1 MTGDYLRGDN
11 TESIKSQTSEEEEE
25 ALVSGFLSFI
35 PRRVS
40 TGSSQVSEKDKW
52 QKPPAP
58 AIEESSPQDGSTGRD
73 LMLHPSFAKHLL
85 YWLEAHKHFG
95 YITQLT
101 LCLKAPRV
109 AHDNIHL
116 GRYRVSQGGNAAWV
130 VRVTPGSTDRT
141 KEPEQSDMVSR
152 GNTASLDKESTRFE
166 SLEGVTGV
174 QKEDHPKR
182 VERPKVSSPNIPSAK
197 MISSAHINALTAIT
211 ERTSYLSD
219 NRKMENDIDLLE
231 LRKGEKIDKTNGVLL
246 GTTISPFT
254 KPGLPNRVSF
264 QSVPNQLATPERKEA
279 RLTSLSGFLATTD
292 SGKRFQ
298 ELGQSKFP
306 RIKSVEIEGHRGN
319 VRQTLDAEETAETTQ
334 VSPISL
340 GSKTQMDLVLTAVD
354 SDDSTN
360 HSQIE
365 NTIEIV
371 SSHPL
376 RFQSEA
382 SVKQVTLISTS
393 VTTGS
398 IDKDEF
404 IHSTVNR
411 WTRNKNSETTLP
423 STAVSL
429 PRRYM
434 RDITETNCDKFE
446 IGDETK
452 REFYSPNYPLNY
464 PPLQDCVRILEGE
477 FFFSSFN
484 SYRIMS
490 DLMIFVFRKS
500 ICGLM
505 FTNIL
510 QITCFPRSECV
521 SISLAFNVSVYR
533 STAKCYTWD

>member
-1 MTGDYLRGDN
+1 
-11 TESIKSQTSEEEEE
+11 
-25 ALVSGFLSFI
+25 
-35 PRRVS
+35 
-40 TGSSQVSEKDKW
+40 
-52 QKPPAP
+52 
-58 AIEESSPQDGSTGRD
+58 
-73 LMLHPSFAKHLL
+73 
-85 YWLEAHKHFG
+85 
-95 YITQLT
+95 
-101 LCLKAPRV
+101 
-109 AHDNIHL
+109 
-116 GRYRVSQGGNAAWV
+116 
-130 VRVTPGSTDRT
+130 
-141 KEPEQSDMVSR
+141 MVSR

-166 SLEGVTGV
+166 SLKGVTGV

-182 VERPKVSSPNIPSAK
+182 VSSPNIPSEK

-211 ERTSYLSD
+211 ERTLYLSD

-231 LRKGEKIDKTNGVLL
+231 LRKGKKIDKTNGVLP
-246 GTTISPFT
+246 GTTISLFT
-254 KPGLPNRVSF
+254 QSGLPNRVSF

-298 ELGQSKFP
+298 EPGQSKFP

-340 GSKTQMDLVLTAVD
+340 GSKTQMDLAITAVD
-354 SDDSTN
+354 DDSTN

-365 NTIEIV
+365 NNVEIV
-371 SSHPL
+371 SHTSNRNSSISSHPL

-382 SVKQVTLISTS
+382 PVKQVTLASTS
-393 VTTGS
+393 VTTTTS

-411 WTRNKNSETTLP
+411 WTRNKNSEATLP

-477 FFFSSFN
+477 FFYSSF
-484 SYRIMS
+484 
-490 DLMIFVFRKS
+490 
-500 ICGLM
+500 
-505 FTNIL
+505 IL
-510 QITCFPRSECV
+510 F
-521 SISLAFNVSVYR
+521 FF
-533 STAKCYTWD
+533 